1 MKNFINH
8 LLSALC
14 LIFVSLPI
22 FAESGSLT
30 IDVTTI
36 DENRE
41 EHPEKGP
48 RTPSAPTVC
57 TIDFDNHRIET
68 SIPYAVTAYELWE
81 DEGIAIIVSYPS
93 DYDMVEYMSGQTGVY
108 QLRIVTSDG
117 TYAGYLEL

>member
-14 LIFVSLPI
+14 LIFISLPI
-22 FAESGSLT
+22 FAEDHSSSMQ
-30 IDVTTI
+30 IFI
-36 DENRE
+36 SEQPDEHN
-41 EHPEKGP
+41 KGT
-48 RTPSAPTVC
+48 RTPAAPTVC